1 MAEIAEKA
9 KMIVENNGFANKI
22 SIIKGKVEEIK
33 LPVEQVDII
42 ISEWMGYFLLYE
54 SMLDTVLFARDK
66 WLKVSEEGFMF
77 PNKARLMVAGIEDEK
92 FKEEKLEFWHNV
104 YGFNMSCMREDA
116 ILEPLVD

>member
-1 MAEIAEKA
+1 
-9 KMIVENNGFANKI
+9 
-22 SIIKGKVEEIK
+22 
-33 LPVEQVDII
+33 
-42 ISEWMGYFLLYE
+42 
-54 SMLDTVLFARDK
+54 MLDTVLFARDK

-104 YGFNMSCMREDA
+104 YGSNMSCMREDA